1 MMWRGRTSPVAQD
14 GLVPGSSPGRPW
26 PFKWPNLVDDLIARN
41 VSFSLNS

>member
-1 MMWRGRTSPVAQD
+1 MWQGRTSPVAQD

-26 PFKWPNLVDDLIARN
+26 AFKWPNLVDDLIARN